1 MKSLPG
7 ALHLITPAAR
17 SPAVEEAADLQVG
30 NEIGYNGG

>member
-17 SPAVEEAADLQVG
+17 SLAVEEVADLQVG
-30 NEIGYNGG
+30 NEVGYNG